1 MSKLAG
7 KLDFEVAQH
16 LASSLVTIGH
26 PFQKAA
32 IEATAVDLVKW
43 CQGYFAG
50 ATVIDPERQAEQLVD
65 RARVEWEDGWPEHG
79 GTKRLRLLFEQMYP
93 AKAVALTPAD
103 PNVLKSRGLLALPCP
118 LCSEDAPFCEYG
130 GRRGHQ
136 RFLDDQKHLAP
147 APALKNRPTINLD
160 AILHNG
166 EQLWRDEQ
174 IRKQRQLADVSS
186 EQLDYRSV
194 S

>member
-1 MSKLAG
+1 MSELACKLA
-7 KLDFEVAQH
+7 FEDAQH
-16 LASSLVTIGH
+16 LAASLVTIGH
-26 PFQKAA
+26 PFQKTA
-32 IEATAVDLVKW
+32 IEATAFDLMKW

-50 ATVIDPERQAEQLVD
+50 STVIDPQRQAEQLVD

-93 AKAVALTPAD
+93 AKTVGLAPAD

-118 LCSEDAPFCEYG
+118 LCPEDALFCEYG

-136 RFLDDQKHLAP
+136 RFLDDQKMLAP
-147 APALKNRPTINLD
+147 AKPLKNRPTINLD

-174 IRKQRQLADVSS
+174 IRKQRQLAEVSS
-186 EQLDYRSV
+186 EPLDYRSV